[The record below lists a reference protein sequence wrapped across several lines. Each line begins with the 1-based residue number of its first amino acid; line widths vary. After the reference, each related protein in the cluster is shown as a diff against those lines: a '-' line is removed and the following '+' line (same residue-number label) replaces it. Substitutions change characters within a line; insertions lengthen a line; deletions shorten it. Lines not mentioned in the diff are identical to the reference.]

1 MRYARGADRNIEIS
15 KLISIQLLSMN
26 LTRLQISFS
35 NNSNGLLVPDKWIR
49 DQPFVKGQYSSFQDL
64 CTIVPSSVFFF
75 FFLFDRINLVSLV
88 SFFSP
93 FKSSCLLKKFI
104 EPLPRSRCRYN
115 GDLFIQDVFGIAK
128 ER

>member
-93 FKSSCLLKKFI
+93 SNLPVSLKSLSNRSLIHDVDTTAIYLYKMCL
-104 EPLPRSRCRYN
+104 E
-115 GDLFIQDVFGIAK
+115 
-128 ER
+128 

>member
-1 MRYARGADRNIEIS
+1 MQIEIS

-64 CTIVPSSVFFF
+64 CTIVPPSVFFF
-75 FFLFDRINLVSLV
+75 FFFVRSHSALISCLWYLF
-88 SFFSP
+88 FP

-115 GDLFIQDVFGIAK
+115 GDLFIQDMFGIVK

>member
-64 CTIVPSSVFFF
+64 CTIVPPSVFFF
-75 FFLFDRINLVSLV
+75 FFFVRSHSALISCLWYLFFPPSNLPVSL
-88 SFFSP
+88 
-93 FKSSCLLKKFI
+93 KSLSNRSLVHDVDTTAIYLYKMCL
-104 EPLPRSRCRYN
+104 E
-115 GDLFIQDVFGIAK
+115 
-128 ER
+128 